1 MVILIGGASHTGKT
15 VLAQKLLEKYHYPY
29 LSIDHRK
36 MGIIRSKETSLTVFD
51 DEELVDYL
59 WPIIQ
64 AIIKTAIENKQNL
77 IIEGFYIP
85 YNYSAYFTEQKLSS
99 IDYHCL
105 VMTPTYIENNFT
117 LILKHSNVIE
127 TRIVD
132 SNVTKEMLTAANQRN
147 LEQC

>member
-1 MVILIGGASHTGKT
+1 MAN
-15 VLAQKLLEKYHYPY
+15 Y
-29 LSIDHRK
+29 
-36 MGIIRSKETSLTVFD
+36 
-51 DEELVDYL
+51 
-59 WPIIQ
+59 Q

-147 LEQC
+147 LEQCQKYGHNVILIKENFEADLAKHFNF